1 MKITDVEAIH
11 LRLPQ
16 VDEIAD
22 GTQDVLIIRIHTD
35 AGLVGIG
42 EVSSQS
48 YVCKAIFEAPPSAVW
63 PWLVQM
69 GFERAGCAHANL
81 GLQRSQAPER
91 RWQLGRSEL
100 PGVKLL
106 RHSDHCGRVE
116 QALAQP
122 RLPEA
127 AAARGRVCIVT
138 PIRSWQGEHRNVSE
152 GREQVTVGR
161 FLRILSDKHRR
172 RLGASSDV

>member
-48 YVCKAIFEAPPSAVW
+48 YVCKAIFEAPFGRAPPW
-63 PWLVQM
+63 PCV
-69 GFERAGCAHANL
+69 FIARAGSA
-81 GLQRSQAPER
+81 
-91 RWQLGRSEL
+91 
-100 PGVKLL
+100 
-106 RHSDHCGRVE
+106 
-116 QALAQP
+116 
-122 RLPEA
+122 
-127 AAARGRVCIVT
+127 
-138 PIRSWQGEHRNVSE
+138 
-152 GREQVTVGR
+152 
-161 FLRILSDKHRR
+161 
-172 RLGASSDV
+172 

>member
-48 YVCKAIFEAPPSAVW
+48 YVCKAIFEAPRSA
-63 PWLVQM
+63 
-69 GFERAGCAHANL
+69 
-81 GLQRSQAPER
+81 ER
-91 RWQLGRSEL
+91 RHGLAY
-100 PGVKLL
+100 LL
-106 RHSDHCGRVE
+106 RGQDPLDVEALWQRLYHHTNRYGRRGAVIHAISGADLALWDLCGKAAGKPVYELLGDGRRDCIRAYASYLFGSTRQRK
-116 QALAQP
+116 QANSRGKRSTWGSP
-122 RLPEA
+122 R
-127 AAARGRVCIVT
+127 
-138 PIRSWQGEHRNVSE
+138 
-152 GREQVTVGR
+152 
-161 FLRILSDKHRR
+161 
-172 RLGASSDV
+172 

>member
-48 YVCKAIFEAPPSAVW
+48 YVCKAIFEAPRSVTWMDIDSSFPHFRPCGGSG
-63 PWLVQM
+63 P
-69 GFERAGCAHANL
+69 AG
-81 GLQRSQAPER
+81 S
-91 RWQLGRSEL
+91 SL
-100 PGVKLL
+100 P
-106 RHSDHCGRVE
+106 
-116 QALAQP
+116 A
-122 RLPEA
+122 
-127 AAARGRVCIVT
+127 
-138 PIRSWQGEHRNVSE
+138 
-152 GREQVTVGR
+152 
-161 FLRILSDKHRR
+161 
-172 RLGASSDV
+172 